1 MTHDAAQKLRVHRE
15 ENMKPMTLGC
25 AFVVALAAGSAS
37 AESVEEFYKGKQ
49 ITLIVSSSGGS
60 YDLVYRTAIRTMSK
74 HIPGNPGFIA
84 KNMPGAGHVNATN
97 FMYNQAPS
105 DGTHVATIG
114 NTIPLHQ
121 ILDGKGVRYDATK
134 FNWIG
139 TTGISNLMTVAWA
152 ASGVKTIDDVFKREV
167 IAGGTGTGSG
177 TVLYPTVANNVLGT
191 KFKIIVGW
199 RSAGEIDLAMERGEI
214 HSRNGFSLG
223 SLLIEHPEWVSE
235 KKLNFLMQVGGE
247 REAMFPDVPLMS
259 DLARND
265 EEREILKL
273 ISSTVALGRPLL
285 TTPQIPAD
293 RLAALR
299 KAFDATMQDREFLA
313 EAEKQKFDLRPAGW
327 EKTTKIVADTVN
339 ASPAIIEKAK
349 LAMERSQI
357 ASDISGGKPSAR
369 SGD

>member
-1 MTHDAAQKLRVHRE
+1 
-15 ENMKPMTLGC
+15 
-25 AFVVALAAGSAS
+25 
-37 AESVEEFYKGKQ
+37 
-49 ITLIVSSSGGS
+49 
-60 YDLVYRTAIRTMSK
+60 MSK
-74 HIPGNPGFIA
+74 HLPGHPVFVA

-121 ILDGKGVRYDATK
+121 VLDGKGVRYDAAK

-152 ASGVKTIDDVFKREV
+152 ASGIKTIDEAFKREV
-167 IAGGTGTGSG
+167 IAGGTGAGSG
-177 TVLYPTVANNVLGT
+177 TVLYPTVTNNLLGT

-199 RSAGEIDLAMERGEI
+199 RSAGEIDLAMERGEV

-223 SLLIEHPEWVSE
+223 SLLIEHPEWVNE
-235 KKLNFLMQVGGE
+235 RKVNFLMQVGGE
-247 REAMFPDVPLMS
+247 REKMFPEVPLMS

-265 EEREILKL
+265 EERQVLTL
-273 ISSTVALGRPLL
+273 ISSTVSVGRPLL

-299 KAFDATMQDREFLA
+299 AAFNATMTDPEFLS
-313 EAEKQKFDLRPAGW
+313 EAERLKFDLRPAGW
-327 EKTTKIVADTVN
+327 QRLTKVVAETVN
-339 ASPAIIEKAK
+339 APPEIIEKAK
-349 LAMERSQI
+349 QAMERDQI
-357 ASDISGGKPSAR
+357 ASDISGGKASEK
-369 SGD
+369 SGGGD